1 MASAAQASKD
11 ASPAGKSKAEQ
22 VAMAAQAAAD
32 TARHEGLLPHQPLE
46 PVKSV
51 TLQVGD
57 DVGLTSEEDGLSPA
71 AAAAAAAGA
80 APLIQ
85 KGAVYDAV
93 MHAVQKPTTTTE
105 PTTTMSAAETKCC

>member
-1 MASAAQASKD
+1 M
-11 ASPAGKSKAEQ
+11 
-22 VAMAAQAAAD
+22 
-32 TARHEGLLPHQPLE
+32 
-46 PVKSV
+46 

-57 DVGLTSEEDGLSPA
+57 DVGLTTEEDGLSLA

-85 KGAVYDAV
+85 EGAVYDAV

-105 PTTTMSAAETKCC
+105 PTTTMSAAETKRCRGCSIRSSTHG